1 MSDIVIAG
9 IGQIPVGEHY
19 TIGLREMGVR
29 ALVKALRD
37 SGGLKPDALY
47 IGNLLSSMISHQ
59 SNLGALFA
67 DYARLDGIEAYTTEA
82 AGASGAAALRQAVHA
97 IRSGYAETVAVLGVE
112 KWSDLVRSEAEAAIM
127 QEMDYDYESIPG
139 LTSTGQAGLIMQ
151 RYLHDYD
158 LPHDALNGF
167 AMLAHA
173 NGANNPHAMFK
184 NLVSPESYARS
195 GMLCDPLNMYDGATY
210 ADGAAALIL
219 TRRELLP
226 KDYPHPVVRV
236 SGSAASSDSLSWHDR
251 HEPMAF
257 NAAAVA
263 VTGAAE
269 QAGILPGQVNLFELD
284 DPFSIYA
291 ALTLEA
297 CGLGDRGKAW
307 QMAREG
313 EFAIQGRLP
322 ILTMGGCLARGNPI
336 GAKGVYQAVEAV
348 TQLRGAAGANQVPNA
363 RSALTLALGGPASTA
378 IAHVLERIESGE

>member
-9 IGQIPVGEHY
+9 IGQIPVGEHF

-29 ALVKALRD
+29 ALVKALHD
-37 SGGLKPDALY
+37 SGDLKPDALY

-59 SNLGALFA
+59 SNLGALFT
-67 DYARLDGIEAYTTEA
+67 DYANLEGIEAYTTEA
-82 AGASGAAALRQAVHA
+82 AGASGAAALRQAVLA
-97 IRSGYAETVAVLGVE
+97 IRSGYADTVAVLGVE
-112 KWSDLVRSEAEAAIM
+112 KWSDLVRAEAEAAIM
-127 QEMDYDYESIPG
+127 QEMDYEYESIPG

-151 RYLHDYD
+151 RYLYDYD
-158 LPHDALNGF
+158 LPPDALNGF
-167 AMLAHA
+167 AMQAHA
-173 NGANNPHAMFK
+173 NGANNPFAMFK
-184 NLVSPESYARS
+184 NQVSLEAYARS

-226 KDYPHPVVRV
+226 KDFPHPVIRV

-257 NAAAVA
+257 NAAASA
-263 VTGAAE
+263 VSGAAE
-269 QAGILPGQVNLFELD
+269 QAGILPGQVSLFELD

-297 CGLGDRGKAW
+297 CGLADHGKAW
-307 QMAREG
+307 QMARDG
-313 EFAIQGRLP
+313 EFRTNGRLP

-336 GAKGVYQAVEAV
+336 GAKGVYQVVEAV
-348 TQLRGAAGANQVPNA
+348 TQLRSAAGANQVPNA
-363 RSALTLALGGPASTA
+363 RSALTLSLGGPASTA
-378 IAHVLERIESGE
+378 IAHVLVRE

>member
-29 ALVKALRD
+29 ALVQALHD
-37 SGGLKPDALY
+37 SGDLKPDALY

-59 SNLGALFA
+59 SNLGALFT
-67 DYARLDGIEAYTTEA
+67 DYARLGGIESYTAEA
-82 AGASGAAALRQAVHA
+82 AGASGAAALRLGVLA
-97 IRSGYAETVAVLGVE
+97 IRSGQANTVAVLGVE

-151 RYLHDYD
+151 RYLNDYD
-158 LPHDALNGF
+158 LPPDALNGF

-173 NGANNPHAMFK
+173 NGAHNPCSIFK
-184 NLVSPESYARS
+184 NQVSPESYARS

-210 ADGAAALIL
+210 ADGAAALVL
-219 TRRELLP
+219 TRRDLLP
-226 KDYPHPVVRV
+226 KNFPHPVIRV

-257 NAAAVA
+257 NAAARA
-263 VTGAAE
+263 VSSAAE
-269 QAGILPGQVNLFELD
+269 HAGILPGQVSLFELD

-297 CGLGDRGKAW
+297 CGLADRGKAW
-307 QMAREG
+307 QMARDG
-313 EFAIQGRLP
+313 EFAIHGRLP

-336 GAKGVYQAVEAV
+336 GAKGIYQVAEAV
-348 TQLRGAAGANQVPNA
+348 TQLRGAAGANQVTNA
-363 RSALTLALGGPASTA
+363 RSALTLSLGGPASTA
-378 IAHVLERIESGE
+378 IAHVLERE

>member
-1 MSDIVIAG
+1 MSEIVIAG

-29 ALVKALRD
+29 ALVKALHD
-37 SGGLKPDALY
+37 SGDLKPDALY

-59 SNLGALFA
+59 SNLGALFT

-82 AGASGAAALRQAVHA
+82 AGASGAAALRQAVLA
-97 IRSGYAETVAVLGVE
+97 IRSGYADTVAVLGVE
-112 KWSDLVRSEAEAAIM
+112 KWSDLVRAEAEAAIM

-151 RYLHDYD
+151 RYLYDYD
-158 LPHDALNGF
+158 LPRDALNGF
-167 AMLAHA
+167 AMLAHN
-173 NGANNPHAMFK
+173 NGVNNPFGLFK
-184 NLVSPESYARS
+184 NQVSPESYARS

-210 ADGAAALIL
+210 ADGAAALII

-226 KDYPHPVVRV
+226 KDFPHPVIRV

-251 HEPMAF
+251 HESMAF
-257 NAAAVA
+257 NAAARA
-263 VTGAAE
+263 VSDAAQ

-297 CGLGDRGKAW
+297 TGLADRGKAW
-307 QMAREG
+307 QMARAG
-313 EFAIQGRLP
+313 DFAVNGRLP
-322 ILTMGGCLARGNPI
+322 IVTMGGCLARGNPI
-336 GAKGVYQAVEAV
+336 GAKGVYQVVEAV
-348 TQLRGAAGANQVPNA
+348 TQLRGDAGVNQVLNA

-378 IAHVLERIESGE
+378 IAHLLERLESGE

>member
-1 MSDIVIAG
+1 
-9 IGQIPVGEHY
+9 
-19 TIGLREMGVR
+19 MGVR

-37 SGGLKPDALY
+37 SGDLKPDALY

-59 SNLGALFA
+59 SNLGALFT
-67 DYARLDGIEAYTTEA
+67 DYANLEGIEAYTTEA
-82 AGASGAAALRQAVHA
+82 AGASGAAALRQAVLA
-97 IRSGYAETVAVLGVE
+97 IRSGYADTVAVLGVE
-112 KWSDLVRSEAEAAIM
+112 KWSDLVRAEAEAAIM

-151 RYLHDYD
+151 RYLYDYD
-158 LPHDALNGF
+158 LPPDALNGF
-167 AMLAHA
+167 AMQAHA
-173 NGANNPHAMFK
+173 NGANNPFAMFK
-184 NLVSPESYARS
+184 NQVSLEAYARS

-226 KDYPHPVVRV
+226 KDFPHPVIRV

-257 NAAAVA
+257 NAAASA
-263 VTGAAE
+263 VSGAAE
-269 QAGILPGQVNLFELD
+269 QAGILPGQVSLFELD

-297 CGLGDRGKAW
+297 CGLADHGKAW
-307 QMAREG
+307 QMARDG
-313 EFAIQGRLP
+313 EFRTNGRLP

-336 GAKGVYQAVEAV
+336 GAKGVYQVVEAV
-348 TQLRGAAGANQVPNA
+348 TQLRSAAGANQVPNA
-363 RSALTLALGGPASTA
+363 RSALTLSLGGPASTA
-378 IAHVLERIESGE
+378 IAHVLVRE

>member
-9 IGQIPVGEHY
+9 IGQIPVGEHF

-37 SGGLKPDALY
+37 SGDLKPDALY

-59 SNLGALFA
+59 SNLGALFT
-67 DYARLDGIEAYTTEA
+67 DYANLEGIEAYTTEA
-82 AGASGAAALRQAVHA
+82 AGASGAAALRQAVLA

-112 KWSDLVRSEAEAAIM
+112 KWSDLVRAEAEAAIM

-151 RYLHDYD
+151 RYLYDYD
-158 LPHDALNGF
+158 LPPDALNGF
-167 AMLAHA
+167 AILAHT
-173 NGANNPHAMFK
+173 NGANNPFGMFR
-184 NLVSPESYARS
+184 NQVTPESYARS

-226 KDYPHPVVRV
+226 KDFPHPVVRV

-257 NAAAVA
+257 NAAARA
-263 VTGAAE
+263 VSSAAE
-269 QAGILPGQVNLFELD
+269 QAGILPGQVSLFELD

-297 CGLGDRGKAW
+297 CGLADHGKAW

-313 EFAIQGRLP
+313 EFAINGRLP

-336 GAKGVYQAVEAV
+336 GAKGVYQVVEAV
-348 TQLRGAAGANQVPNA
+348 TQLRSAAGANQVPNA
-363 RSALTLALGGPASTA
+363 RSALTLSLGGPASTA
-378 IAHVLERIESGE
+378 IAHVLVRE

>member
-19 TIGLREMGVR
+19 TLDLRSMG
-29 ALVKALRD
+29 VKALMKALHD
-37 SGGLKPDALY
+37 SGDLKPDALY

-59 SNLGALFA
+59 SNLGALFT
-67 DYARLDGIEAYTTEA
+67 DYARLDGIESYTIEA
-82 AGASGAAALRQAVHA
+82 AGASGAGALRQAVLA
-97 IRSGYAETVAVLGVE
+97 IRSGYADTVAVLGVE

-151 RYLHDYD
+151 RYMYEYD
-158 LPHDALNGF
+158 LPRDALSGF
-167 AMLAHA
+167 AMLAHS
-173 NGANNPHAMFK
+173 NGVNNPNGLFK
-184 NLVSPESYARS
+184 NTVSPESYARS

-219 TRRELLP
+219 TRRDKLP
-226 KDYPHPVVRV
+226 KNFPHPVIRITG
-236 SGSAASSDSLSWHDR
+236 SGASSDSLSWHDR

-257 NAAAVA
+257 SAAARAVNNAA
-263 VTGAAE
+263 E
-269 QAGILPGQVNLFELD
+269 EAGIPPGHVSLFEVD

-297 CGLGDRGKAW
+297 CGLADRGKAW
-307 QMAREG
+307 QMARDG
-313 EFAIQGRLP
+313 AFAINGRMP

-336 GAKGVYQAVEAV
+336 GAKGVYQVVEAV
-348 TQLRGAAGANQVPNA
+348 TQLRGTAGANQVPNA

-378 IAHVLERIESGE
+378 IAHVVEISD

>member
-9 IGQIPVGEHY
+9 IGQIPVGEHF

-29 ALVKALRD
+29 ALVKALHD
-37 SGGLKPDALY
+37 SGDLKPDALY

-59 SNLGALFA
+59 SNLGALFT
-67 DYARLDGIEAYTTEA
+67 DYANLEGIEAYTTEA
-82 AGASGAAALRQAVHA
+82 AGASGAAALRQAVLA
-97 IRSGYAETVAVLGVE
+97 IRSGYADTVAVLGVE
-112 KWSDLVRSEAEAAIM
+112 KWSDLVRAEAEAAIM

-151 RYLHDYD
+151 RYLYDYD
-158 LPHDALNGF
+158 LPPDALNGF
-167 AMLAHA
+167 AMQAHA
-173 NGANNPHAMFK
+173 NGANNPFAMFK
-184 NLVSPESYARS
+184 NQVSLEAYARS

-226 KDYPHPVVRV
+226 KDFPHPVIRV

-257 NAAAVA
+257 NAAASA
-263 VTGAAE
+263 VSGAAE
-269 QAGILPGQVNLFELD
+269 QAGILPGQVSLFELD

-297 CGLGDRGKAW
+297 CGLADHGKAW
-307 QMAREG
+307 QMARDG
-313 EFAIQGRLP
+313 EFRTNGRLP

-336 GAKGVYQAVEAV
+336 GAKGVYQVVEAV
-348 TQLRGAAGANQVPNA
+348 TQLRSAAGANQVPNA
-363 RSALTLALGGPASTA
+363 RSALTLSLGGPASTA
-378 IAHVLERIESGE
+378 IAHVLVRE

>member
-19 TIGLREMGVR
+19 SIGLREMGVR
-29 ALVKALRD
+29 ALVQALHD
-37 SGGLKPDALY
+37 SGDLKPDALY

-59 SNLGALFA
+59 SNLGALFT
-67 DYARLDGIEAYTTEA
+67 DYANLEGIEAYTTEA
-82 AGASGAAALRQAVHA
+82 AGASGAAALRQAVLA
-97 IRSGYAETVAVLGVE
+97 IKSGYADTVAVLGVE

-151 RYLHDYD
+151 RYLHEHD
-158 LPHDALNGF
+158 LPADALNGF
-167 AMLAHA
+167 AVLAHS
-173 NGANNPHAMFK
+173 NGVNNPFGMFK
-184 NLVSPESYARS
+184 NRVTPESYARS

-226 KDYPHPVVRV
+226 KDFAHPVIRV

-257 NAAAVA
+257 SAAAWAVNNAAQ
-263 VTGAAE
+263 
-269 QAGILPGQVNLFELD
+269 QAGLLPGQVSLFELD
-284 DPFSIYA
+284 DSFSIYA

-297 CGLGDRGKAW
+297 SRLADHGKAW
-307 QMAREG
+307 QLARDG
-313 EFAIQGRLP
+313 EFAVNGRLP
-322 ILTMGGCLARGNPI
+322 IMTMGGCLARGNPI
-336 GAKGVYQAVEAV
+336 GAKGVYQVVEAV

-363 RSALTLALGGPASTA
+363 LSALTLALGGPASTA
-378 IAHVLERIESGE
+378 IAHVLEISD

>member
-9 IGQIPVGEHY
+9 IGQIPVDEHY
-19 TIGLREMGVR
+19 TLDLRSMG
-29 ALVKALRD
+29 VKALIQAMHD
-37 SGGLKPDALY
+37 SGDLKPDALY

-59 SNLGALFA
+59 SNLGALFT
-67 DYARLDGIEAYTTEA
+67 DYARLDGIESYTTEA
-82 AGASGAAALRQAVHA
+82 AGASGAAALRQAVLA
-97 IRSGYAETVAVLGVE
+97 IRSGYADTVAVLGVE

-151 RYLHDYD
+151 RYLYDYD
-158 LPHDALNGF
+158 LPRDALSGF
-167 AMLAHA
+167 AMLAHT
-173 NGANNPHAMFK
+173 NGANNPNGMFK
-184 NLVSPESYARS
+184 NRVSPESYARS

-219 TRRELLP
+219 TQREKLP
-226 KDYPHPVVRV
+226 KNFHHTVIRV
-236 SGSAASSDSLSWHDR
+236 TGSGASTDSLSWHDR

-257 NAAAVA
+257 SSAARAVNNAS
-263 VTGAAE
+263 E
-269 QAGILPGQVNLFELD
+269 EAGIPPGHMSLFEVD

-297 CGLGDRGKAW
+297 CGLADRGKAW

-313 EFAIQGRLP
+313 EFAINGRLP
-322 ILTMGGCLARGNPI
+322 IMTMGGCLARGNPI
-336 GAKGVYQAVEAV
+336 GAKGVYQVVEAV
-348 TQLRGAAGANQVPNA
+348 TQLRGEAGANQVTNA

-378 IAHVLERIESGE
+378 IAHVLEISD

>member
-19 TIGLREMGVR
+19 TLDLRSMG
-29 ALVKALRD
+29 VKALMKALHD
-37 SGGLKPDALY
+37 SGDLKPDALY

-59 SNLGALFA
+59 SNLGALFT
-67 DYARLDGIEAYTTEA
+67 DYARLDGIESYTIEA
-82 AGASGAAALRQAVHA
+82 AGASGAGALRQAVLA
-97 IRSGYAETVAVLGVE
+97 IRSGYADTVAVLGVE

-151 RYLHDYD
+151 RYMYEYD
-158 LPHDALNGF
+158 LPRDALSGF
-167 AMLAHA
+167 AMLAHS
-173 NGANNPHAMFK
+173 NGVNNPNGMFK
-184 NLVSPESYARS
+184 NTVSPESYARS

-219 TRRELLP
+219 TRRDKLP
-226 KDYPHPVVRV
+226 KNFPHPVIRITG
-236 SGSAASSDSLSWHDR
+236 SGASSDSLSWHDR

-257 NAAAVA
+257 SAAARAVNNAA
-263 VTGAAE
+263 E
-269 QAGILPGQVNLFELD
+269 EAGIPPGHVSLFEVD

-297 CGLGDRGKAW
+297 CGLADRGKAW
-307 QMAREG
+307 QMARDG
-313 EFAIQGRLP
+313 AFAINGRMP

-336 GAKGVYQAVEAV
+336 GAKGVYQVVEAV
-348 TQLRGAAGANQVPNA
+348 TQLRGTAGANQVPNA

-378 IAHVLERIESGE
+378 IAHVVEISD